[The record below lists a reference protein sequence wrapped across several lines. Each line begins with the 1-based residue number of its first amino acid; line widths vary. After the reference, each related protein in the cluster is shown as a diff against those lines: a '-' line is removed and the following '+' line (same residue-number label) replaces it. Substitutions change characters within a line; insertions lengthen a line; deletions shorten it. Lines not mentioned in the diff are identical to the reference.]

1 MSADSIGAVPRGL
14 ESAATV
20 NLLLIKGEET
30 MKAHRPLFLL
40 GVAPLVLLFSLAS
53 AISAQSAEQDDAVKS
68 TPDVLQD
75 SQPASPEDDLP
86 STSSISGGGVLG
98 PDYVLGPEDV
108 VNIEVFNVPEL
119 KQTVR
124 VENDGTIWVKLL
136 GRVKVVGLTTEA
148 LREELE
154 SGWGKN
160 YLENPKVVVFVR
172 EFHGR
177 PVSVIGAVEKPGL
190 YQLPGPR
197 TLIEVLSM
205 AGGLLKRTNGAA
217 GRTVYITRKGDFG
230 DLEMAP
236 GMHQTAAHQ
245 IEIDLKRLLYS
256 RNVASKA
263 GVVYVAGEVKKP
275 GGFLLDDRDTFTVL
289 EALALA
295 EGLTANAAKKS
306 ARVIRRSDNGSLSET
321 QVDVGKILN
330 GKADDV
336 VLAANDVL
344 FIPNSRVKYVGK
356 RTAESVVGT
365 LSGLIV
371 FRGL

>member
-1 MSADSIGAVPRGL
+1 
-14 ESAATV
+14 
-20 NLLLIKGEET
+20 
-30 MKAHRPLFLL
+30 MKACRQLFLL
-40 GVAPLVLLFSLAS
+40 GVAPLVLFLPLGSVA
-53 AISAQSAEQDDAVKS
+53 SAQSAEQDDTVKPPN
-68 TPDVLQD
+68 TLQD
-75 SQPASPEDDLP
+75 LQPASPEDDLP
-86 STSSISGGGVLG
+86 PTSSIGGGGVLG

-108 VNIEVFNVPEL
+108 VGIEVFNVPEL

-177 PVSVIGAVEKPGL
+177 PVSVIGAVEKPGI

-197 TLIEVLSM
+197 TLIEVLSL

-236 GMHQTAAHQ
+236 GMRQTAANQ

-256 RNVASKA
+256 RHVELNIQIKPFDVVSVSKA

-275 GGFLLDDRDTFTVL
+275 GGFLLDDRDAFTVL

-306 ARVIRRSDNGSLSET
+306 ARVIHRSDNGSLSDT

-356 RTAESVVGT
+356 RSAESVVGT
-365 LSGLIV
+365 LSGLII

>member
-1 MSADSIGAVPRGL
+1 
-14 ESAATV
+14 
-20 NLLLIKGEET
+20 

-40 GVAPLVLLFSLAS
+40 GVAPLVLLFSLANT
-53 AISAQSAEQDDAVKS
+53 ISAQSAEQDDAVKS

-256 RNVASKA
+256 RNVALNIQIKPFDVVSVSKA
-263 GVVYVAGEVKKP
+263 GIVYVAGEVKKP

>member
-1 MSADSIGAVPRGL
+1 
-14 ESAATV
+14 
-20 NLLLIKGEET
+20 
-30 MKAHRPLFLL
+30 MKACRQLFLL
-40 GVAPLVLLFSLAS
+40 GVAPLVLFLPLGSVAS
-53 AISAQSAEQDDAVKS
+53 AQPAEQDDAVKL
-68 TPDVLQD
+68 PDTLQD
-75 SQPASPEDDLP
+75 LQPASPEDDLP
-86 STSSISGGGVLG
+86 PTSSIGGGGVLG

-108 VNIEVFNVPEL
+108 VSIEVFNVPEL

-136 GRVKVVGLTTEA
+136 GRVQAAGLTTTA

-154 SGWGKN
+154 SAWGKD

-177 PVSVIGAVEKPGL
+177 PVSVIGAVEKPGI

-197 TLIEVLSM
+197 TLIEVLSL

-236 GMHQTAAHQ
+236 GMHQTAANQ

-256 RNVASKA
+256 RHVELNIQIKPFDVVSVSKA

-275 GGFLLDDRDTFTVL
+275 GGFLLDDRDAFTVL

-306 ARVIRRSDNGSLSET
+306 ARVIHRSDNGSLSDT

-356 RTAESVVGT
+356 RSAESVVGT

>member
-1 MSADSIGAVPRGL
+1 
-14 ESAATV
+14 
-20 NLLLIKGEET
+20 
-30 MKAHRPLFLL
+30 MKACRQLFLL
-40 GVAPLVLLFSLAS
+40 GVASLVLFFSLGSVA
-53 AISAQSAEQDDAVKS
+53 SAQSAEQDDTVKPPN
-68 TPDVLQD
+68 TLQD
-75 SQPASPEDDLP
+75 LQPASPEDDLP
-86 STSSISGGGVLG
+86 PTSSIGGGGVLG

-108 VNIEVFNVPEL
+108 VIIEVFNVPEL

-136 GRVKVVGLTTEA
+136 GRVKAAGLTTTA

-154 SGWGKN
+154 SAWGKD

-177 PVSVIGAVEKPGL
+177 PVSVIGAVEKPGI
-190 YQLPGPR
+190 YQLPGQR

-236 GMHQTAAHQ
+236 GMRQTAANQ

-256 RNVASKA
+256 RHVELNIPIKPFDVVSVSKA

-275 GGFLLDDRDTFTVL
+275 GGFLLDDRDAFTVL

-306 ARVIRRSDNGSLSET
+306 ARVIHRSDTGSLSDT

-356 RTAESVVGT
+356 RSAESVVGT
-365 LSGLIV
+365 LSGLII

>member
-1 MSADSIGAVPRGL
+1 
-14 ESAATV
+14 
-20 NLLLIKGEET
+20 
-30 MKAHRPLFLL
+30 MKAHRQLFLL
-40 GVAPLVLLFSLAS
+40 GVAPLVLLFSLGS
-53 AISAQSAEQDDAVKS
+53 ATPAQSAEQDDAVKS
-68 TPDVLQD
+68 TLDPLQD
-75 SQPASPEDDLP
+75 PQPASPEDDLP

-119 KQTVR
+119 KETVR

-136 GRVKVVGLTTEA
+136 GRVKAEGLTTAA

-154 SGWGKN
+154 SEWGKN

-190 YQLPGPR
+190 YQLPGSR

-205 AGGLLKRTNGAA
+205 AGGLLKRANGAA

-236 GMHQTAAHQ
+236 GMHQTAANQ

-256 RNVASKA
+256 RDVGLNIQVKPFDVVSVSKA
-263 GVVYVAGEVKKP
+263 GIVYVAGEVKKP
-275 GGFLLDDRDTFTVL
+275 GGFLLDDRDAFTVL

-295 EGLTANAAKKS
+295 EGVTANASKKS
-306 ARVIRRSDNGSLSET
+306 ARVIHRTDNGSLSET

-330 GKADDV
+330 GKAEDV

-365 LSGLIV
+365 LSGLII